1 MRGQHAA
8 PLTAFVAV
16 AALCATIV
24 AQGLSAATIP
34 FATDAPTSGGP
45 SAGSSTP
52 VVLPAPAD
60 RSALPG
66 LSSVRVPGRAP
77 LAPGPLSGAEDPV
90 RPHGPAVVS
99 VPDYFTADPR
109 AGLSGDSA
117 RDPRPLLVLPGLLGA
132 ISSPP
137 PARSTGATT
146 APPRPT
152 PAPTTGSPSTP
163 PPSPTDAPSPT
174 PTSPATEGGS
184 SEKPPSA
191 DPTSDATG
199 TPPAA
204 GQSDAGEPSATASD
218 D

>member
-24 AQGLSAATIP
+24 AQGWSASAIP
-34 FATDAPTSGGP
+34 FATDVPTSGGP

-77 LAPGPLSGAEDPV
+77 LAPRPLTGAEDPV
-90 RPHGPAVVS
+90 RRHGPGVVP
-99 VPDYFTADPR
+99 VPDYYTADPR
-109 AGLSGDSA
+109 AGLSGASA
-117 RDPRPLLVLPGLLGA
+117 RDPRPLLVLPGLLGV

-137 PARSTGATT
+137 PARSTDATT
-146 APPRPT
+146 SPPRPT
-152 PAPTTGSPSTP
+152 PAPTPAAPPSPST
-163 PPSPTDAPSPT
+163 SPTPTPSPT
-174 PTSPATEGGS
+174 PPPPTESGPTEEPS
-184 SEKPPSA
+184 STGPSSA
-191 DPTSDATG
+191 GVG
-199 TPPAA
+199 TPPVTGQGDAA
-204 GQSDAGEPSATASD
+204 EPSATASD